1 MWHTREMLA
10 DSGRSG
16 GMVVLSSAR
25 GLAFLVRG
33 LDLEV
38 PARST
43 GSPRRSVPM
52 LHAFATESSSPIS
65 SLVQVTP
72 VPELSLTAVK
82 LSHDGT
88 GAQYLHLAREDGNNL
103 FRCVCVLGS
112 RSDSLQGRLPPLQWF
127 SRNWREGSLP
137 PGSRWC
143 GRDTAGLHPEGL

>member
-1 MWHTREMLA
+1 M
-10 DSGRSG
+10 
-16 GMVVLSSAR
+16 VLSSAR

-88 GAQYLHLAREDGNNL
+88 GAQYLHLAREERWDTWAGAPY
-103 FRCVCVLGS
+103 CP
-112 RSDSLQGRLPPLQWF
+112 QPAQWPPDPF
-127 SRNWREGSLP
+127 SQKPCKWLCIP
-137 PGSRWC
+137 
-143 GRDTAGLHPEGL
+143 LYFH